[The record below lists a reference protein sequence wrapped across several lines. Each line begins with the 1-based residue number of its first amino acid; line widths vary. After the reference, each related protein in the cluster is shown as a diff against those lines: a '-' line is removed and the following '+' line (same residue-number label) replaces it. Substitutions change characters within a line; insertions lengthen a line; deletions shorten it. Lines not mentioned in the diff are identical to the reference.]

1 MVQKYSNKGEINMN
15 TVLSSNMSKRD
26 LVKAKVCT
34 TSFKDYKEQQLKL
47 FGGVIY
53 DSESVSEE
61 TGEVEKQRVSAIKMK
76 NENGEDEVIA
86 SISKTVTDSLD
97 VILSEFEDEEIA
109 NGIDIVV
116 KAKTS
121 NSGREFLY
129 IDLV

>member
-1 MVQKYSNKGEINMN
+1 MN

-26 LVKAKVCT
+26 LVKAKVST

-53 DSESVSEE
+53 DSESVNEE

-109 NGIDIVV
+109 NGIDIIV